1 MSKELTMQE
10 HEIIQQLILDRWN
23 PHRINQKIAN
33 HFDLSVN
40 QVRHIRRKPQ
50 FQAEYDKQLALYKG
64 SFDDI
69 CLADRKER
77 VKALDGLYQRI
88 PDVRVAL
95 KIKVLQAIREE
106 VGDDRPVL
114 EVHHSGHIGL
124 NAPPRANTYE
134 EWVEQNE
141 TMERGI
147 VEASFKELPVAEAY
161 GGESDPQK
169 VRRWRSGTHR
179 TYRGQASSRSG
190 RS

>member
-1 MSKELTMQE
+1 MDKPLTTQE

-33 HFDLSVN
+33 HFGLSVN

-50 FQAEYDKQLALYKG
+50 FQAEYVKQLAIYKD
-64 SFDDI
+64 SFDDV

-77 VKALDGLYQRI
+77 VKALDGLFQRI

-114 EVHHSGHIGL
+114 EVHHSGQIGV
-124 NAPPRANTYE
+124 NAPPRADSYE
-134 EWVEQNE
+134 EWLKQNDVMEGRMVE
-141 TMERGI
+141 
-147 VEASFKELPVAEAY
+147 
-161 GGESDPQK
+161 GG
-169 VRRWRSGTHR
+169 R
-179 TYRGQASSRSG
+179 T
-190 RS
+190 